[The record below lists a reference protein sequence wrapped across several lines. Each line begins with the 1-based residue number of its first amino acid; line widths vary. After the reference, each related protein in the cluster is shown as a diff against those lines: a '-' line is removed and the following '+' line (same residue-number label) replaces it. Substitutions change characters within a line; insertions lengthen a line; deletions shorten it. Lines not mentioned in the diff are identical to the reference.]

1 MGFCGCRCGIDK
13 GRESFDSSSSESL
26 ELFSLLDEADE
37 LFDSD
42 ELSELLICSIT
53 LASAFSSEKY
63 NVKRGKK
70 EFKAHI
76 ITMFS

>member
-1 MGFCGCRCGIDK
+1 MGCGGCRCGIDK
-13 GRESFDSSSSESL
+13 GSDSFDPSSSESL

-42 ELSELLICSIT
+42 ELSELLICSMT

-63 NVKRGKK
+63 DVEKETKR
-70 EFKAHI
+70 
-76 ITMFS
+76 M